1 MTREE
6 FINKLQ
12 ECYFGNKT
20 AFNEI
25 IKHVNELKNIAVEHK
40 IMKKFICE
48 NDLWEKFL
56 NYDDF
61 VNWLKKDDNLERTD
75 K

>member
-6 FINKLQ
+6 FLKKLQ
-12 ECYFGNKT
+12 LCYFGDKK

-25 IKHVNELKNIAVEHK
+25 VEYVNELKNIAVEHK

-61 VNWLKKDDNLERTD
+61 VNWLKKDDNND
-75 K
+75 

>member
-6 FINKLQ
+6 FMNKLQ

-25 IKHVNELKNIAVEHK
+25 IKYVNELKCIAVEHK

-48 NDLWEKFL
+48 NNLWEKFL

-61 VNWLKKDDNLERTD
+61 VNWLKEDGNND
-75 K
+75 

>member
-1 MTREE
+1 MTRKE

-25 IKHVNELKNIAVEHK
+25 VEYVNELKEIAVEHK

-48 NDLWEKFL
+48 NDLWQKFL
-56 NYDDF
+56 NCDDF
-61 VNWLKKDDNLERTD
+61 VNWLKEEDNLERND

>member
-1 MTREE
+1 MTRKQ
-6 FINKLQ
+6 FIEKLQ
-12 ECYFGNKT
+12 LCYFGDKS

-25 IKHVNELKNIAVEHK
+25 VQYVNELKNIAVEHK

-48 NDLWEKFL
+48 NNLWEKFL

-61 VNWLKKDDNLERTD
+61 INWLKEENNLERTD

>member
-1 MTREE
+1 MTRKE

-12 ECYFGNKT
+12 LCYFGNKT

-25 IKHVNELKNIAVEHK
+25 IKYVNELKNIAVEHK

-61 VNWLKKDDNLERTD
+61 VNWLKKGDNND
-75 K
+75 

>member
-1 MTREE
+1 MTRKE

-25 IKHVNELKNIAVEHK
+25 VKYVYELKCIAVEHR

-48 NDLWEKFL
+48 NGLWEKFL

-61 VNWLKKDDNLERTD
+61 VNWLKKDDNND
-75 K
+75 

>member
-1 MTREE
+1 MTRKE
-6 FINKLQ
+6 FTEKLQ
-12 ECYFGNKT
+12 KCYFGDKR

-25 IKHVNELKNIAVEHK
+25 IKYVNELKNIAVEHR

-61 VNWLKKDDNLERTD
+61 VNWLKKGDNND
-75 K
+75 

>member
-6 FINKLQ
+6 FLKKLQ
-12 ECYFGNKT
+12 LCYFGNKT
-20 AFNEI
+20 AFNKIVEY
-25 IKHVNELKNIAVEHK
+25 VDELKCIAVEHR

-48 NDLWEKFL
+48 NGLWEKFL

-61 VNWLKKDDNLERTD
+61 VNWLKKGDNND
-75 K
+75 

>member
-1 MTREE
+1 MAREE
-6 FINKLQ
+6 FLNKLQ
-12 ECYFGNKT
+12 LCYFGDKK

-25 IKHVNELKNIAVEHK
+25 VEYVNELKNIAVEHK

-61 VNWLKKDDNLERTD
+61 VNWLKKDDNND
-75 K
+75 

>member
-6 FINKLQ
+6 FMNKLQ

-25 IKHVNELKNIAVEHK
+25 IKYVNVLNIK
-40 IMKKFICE
+40 
-48 NDLWEKFL
+48 
-56 NYDDF
+56 
-61 VNWLKKDDNLERTD
+61 
-75 K
+75 